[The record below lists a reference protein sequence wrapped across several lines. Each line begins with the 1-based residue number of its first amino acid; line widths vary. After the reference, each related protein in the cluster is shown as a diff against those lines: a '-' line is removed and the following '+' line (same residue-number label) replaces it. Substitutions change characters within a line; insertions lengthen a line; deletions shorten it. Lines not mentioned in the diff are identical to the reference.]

1 MVWLLTEILVFVAA
15 AAVFGGL
22 IGLGLAGTGAN
33 RRAAAFQRAHE
44 GLVDQLRR
52 YQRSQGT
59 IEAKAAAQTAAEAA
73 ARGDL
78 EARLVDME
86 TAAGQYRARAEAA
99 ERRLRARPS
108 PADVPELIEA
118 VAPAAAAA
126 IEVEVERAKGAAEIE
141 SLRAQ
146 LALAERLRA
155 KAEHDLAAARG
166 RAEETAPSSARAGAG
181 APPAASAAPLAAV
194 EEGERPPGLA
204 APRGG
209 KADDLRRIK
218 GIGPRNEGVLNS
230 LGIYHYE
237 QIAALTPANVAWLDA
252 YLKFPGRIARDD
264 WVGQAKAL
272 LGVELQPSDKVHP
285 EDAGA

>member
-1 MVWLLTEILVFVAA
+1 VA
-15 AAVFGGL
+15 
-22 IGLGLAGTGAN
+22 
-33 RRAAAFQRAHE
+33 RA
-44 GLVDQLRR
+44 
-52 YQRSQGT
+52 
-59 IEAKAAAQTAAEAA
+59 AAEAA

-86 TAAGQYRARAEAA
+86 AAAVEYRARAEAA
-99 ERRLRARPS
+99 ERRLRVLQPTSDS
-108 PADVPELIEA
+108 PEPIEAAAPVLADVVAEQG
-118 VAPAAAAA
+118 APA
-126 IEVEVERAKGAAEIE
+126 ERELQTREIE

-146 LALAERLRA
+146 LALAERARA
-155 KAEHDLAAARG
+155 KSEYDLAVAQA
-166 RAEETAPSSARAGAG
+166 RAEEAARAGA
-181 APPAASAAPLAAV
+181 AAPAMV

-230 LGIYHYE
+230 LGLYHYE
-237 QIAALTPANVAWLDA
+237 QIAALTPANIAWLDA

-272 LGVELQPSDKVHP
+272 LGQEQQPTDKVHP
-285 EDAGA
+285 HDAGA